1 MSIQNEYDRD
11 KEQMRLDR
19 EQEKRDK
26 NQEQFEEDERYHNEQ
41 TNHNV
46 GDPTAKR
53 NKGPKGI
60 EDSSD
65 DKGQLH
71 NLVIEGNEASGY
83 GEIDRED
90 GGSSGHGGPGFKAEG
105 GEYASPPIRQD
116 DQVAD

>member
-1 MSIQNEYDRD
+1 MGLQEEYNKD

-19 EQEKRDK
+19 ERERREKEK
-26 NQEQFEEDERYHNEQ
+26 EQLEEDQRFHNGQ

-53 NKGPKGI
+53 TMGPNGM
-60 EDSSD
+60 EDDGD

-83 GEIDRED
+83 GELNENDE
-90 GGSSGHGGPGFKAEG
+90 GSSGHGGPGFKAEG
-105 GEYASPPIRQD
+105 GEYASPPIRNN
-116 DQVAD
+116 DQVTD